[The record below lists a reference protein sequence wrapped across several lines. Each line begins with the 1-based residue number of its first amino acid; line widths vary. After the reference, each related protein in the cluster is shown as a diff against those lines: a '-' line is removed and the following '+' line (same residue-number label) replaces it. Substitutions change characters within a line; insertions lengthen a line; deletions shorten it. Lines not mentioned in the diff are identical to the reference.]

1 MGVWGEMP
9 DGTAIHIDFAVK
21 KNCYNMMASCYG
33 NCYGCGCCTT
43 KKPDR
48 YINRIKY
55 FEEELEEKENFKYW
69 DDDPEL
75 RKVQEKNV
83 AADIKFYKRCIR
95 YYQKRLKEWEGKND
109 GRSDF

>member
-1 MGVWGEMP
+1 MSAFEN
-9 DGTAIHIDFAVK
+9 IHICWAVR
-21 KNCYNMMASCYG
+21 KNCYNLQASCYG

-55 FEEELEEKENFKYW
+55 YEEELEERQNFKYW

-75 RKVQEKNV
+75 RKIQEKNV
-83 AADIKFYKRCIR
+83 FYDIRLFKRRIR
-95 YYQKRLKEWEGKND
+95 YYKNQLKKWEAEHA
-109 GRSDF
+109 